1 MWQGVTEKIK
11 ARQAKR
17 KKIDDSRPIRTEFVP
32 DEYFCLPPLNLENLH
47 PNEIKPLFLAKIMYC
62 KELYSCSSK
71 EPDGVRKR
79 NHKTETIK
87 ELAHFAKTSKLIYEE
102 EVVKEFLEMIKVNI
116 ITQIPEYDDEDDD
129 IFKEPQFEHIGF
141 MLNLLALFMAN
152 KHLDAKAIKPYIN
165 PSFIRD
171 LFRQLHHPDE
181 RIREGIKT
189 IIHQFY
195 VQFVGH
201 RTFIRRNIRDQL
213 LTFIYE
219 DDTYRGTPHLLQV
232 MGSIVRGYST
242 PLKNEHKLFLVKV
255 LLPLHASPKF
265 TDFSSNMSFLMVHF
279 AQKDPSLSSVIL
291 SAVLRLWPLA
301 NTPKELELLE
311 EVEEILSFCEPEV
324 FSQVC
329 NDLFKRLGKCMGSQ
343 HYQVAERS
351 LYFLNKTYI
360 LGLIEENIKLAF
372 PAIIPELV
380 QTASTHWNH
389 SIVLLVCNLLRS
401 LMEIDEDLFTTIVY
415 ECDMGSEQSVD
426 IEDRRSTARKTIAT
440 GMERVS
446 DLKKKESIASLS
458 PNRKSGSKNDKY
470 MHRH

>member
-1 MWQGVTEKIK
+1 
-11 ARQAKR
+11 
-17 KKIDDSRPIRTEFVP
+17 
-32 DEYFCLPPLNLENLH
+32 
-47 PNEIKPLFLAKIMYC
+47 
-62 KELYSCSSK
+62 
-71 EPDGVRKR
+71 
-79 NHKTETIK
+79 
-87 ELAHFAKTSKLIYEE
+87 
-102 EVVKEFLEMIKVNI
+102 
-116 ITQIPEYDDEDDD
+116 
-129 IFKEPQFEHIGF
+129 

-343 HYQVAERS
+343 HYQVANALFRQIVLYSDLSDLVLTWLKFRWPSAAYISWTKHTFLDWLKKTLSWRS
-351 LYFLNKTYI
+351 L
-360 LGLIEENIKLAF
+360 
-372 PAIIPELV
+372 
-380 QTASTHWNH
+380 
-389 SIVLLVCNLLRS
+389 LLYRS
-401 LMEIDEDLFTTIVY
+401 LFRDWFCLAYLHKKIIFLKPVKDSFNSLEPLDRSTRLQFTSFSN
-415 ECDMGSEQSVD
+415 GNR
-426 IEDRRSTARKTIAT
+426 RRSFHNHRL
-440 GMERVS
+440 RVWYGLWAIGWYRRS
-446 DLKKKESIASLS
+446 AINGA
-458 PNRKSGSKNDKY
+458 KNDRDGNGKSFWFEK
-470 MHRH
+470 

>member
-1 MWQGVTEKIK
+1 MILS
-11 ARQAKR
+11 
-17 KKIDDSRPIRTEFVP
+17 D
-32 DEYFCLPPLNLENLH
+32 ENLH
-47 PNEIKPLFLAKIMYC
+47 PQEKEALFLAKINYC
-62 KELYSCSSK
+62 KELIPCKSK
-71 EPDGVRKR
+71 DPDEKRKR
-79 NHKTETIK
+79 DHKTETIM
-87 ELAHFAKTSKLIYEE
+87 EIAQFAKTSKIIYEKE
-102 EVVKEFLEMIKVNI
+102 IVKEFLEMIKVNI
-116 ITQIPEYDDEDDD
+116 ITQIPEYDDEDDE

-141 MLNLLALFMAN
+141 MLNILALFMAN
-152 KHLDAKAIKPYIN
+152 KNLVAKEIKPYIN
-165 PSFIRD
+165 TSFIRD
-171 LFRQLHHPDE
+171 LFNQLHHPDE

-213 LTFIYE
+213 LTFTYE
-219 DDTYRGTPHLLQV
+219 DDSYRGTPHILQV

-242 PLKNEHKLFLVKV
+242 PLKNEHKVFLVKV

-291 SAVLRLWPLA
+291 SNVLRFWPLA

-311 EVEEILSFCEPEV
+311 EVEEILGYCEPEV
-324 FSQVC
+324 FSEVAVE
-329 NDLFKRLGKCMGSQ
+329 LSKRLGKCMGSQ

-360 LGLIEENIKLAF
+360 LGLIEENIKLVF

-380 QTASTHWNH
+380 QTASNHWNH

-401 LMEIDEDLFTTIVY
+401 LMEMDEDLFTSIVY
-415 ECDMGSEQSVD
+415 ECDVGSEVSSVE
-426 IEDRRSTARKTIAT
+426 IEDRRSTAKKAIET
-440 GMERVS
+440 GMGRASE
-446 DLKKKESIASLS
+446 LKQKESQASLS

-470 MHRH
+470 MRSH